1 MAIMRRGSM
10 RDLDY
15 FQHRLRRIFDDFT
28 PDWQLREPS
37 AMSEW
42 APSVDVYE
50 TPNDIVVKAELPG
63 VASKDVNVTFENNLL
78 TIRGERC
85 MDKEVQEEN
94 YHRVEC
100 NYGSFSRSFSLP
112 ANVDEARIKAEFKS
126 GILKITLPK
135 REEAKRKQITINA
148 A

>member
-1 MAIMRRGSM
+1 MAIMRRGTT

-15 FQHRLRRIFDDFT
+15 FQNRLRRMFDDFS
-28 PDWQLREPS
+28 PDWPSREPS
-37 AMSEW
+37 TMSEW

-50 TPNDIVVKAELPG
+50 THNEIVVKAELPG
-63 VASKDVNVTFENNLL
+63 IDQKDVNVTFENNLL

-85 MDKEVQEEN
+85 MDKEVKEEN

-112 ANVDEARIKAEFKS
+112 ANVDESKIKADFKN
-126 GILKITLPK
+126 GMLKITLPK
-135 REEAKRKQITINA
+135 REEAKR
-148 A
+148 